1 MSMLQISLWVVVGIV
16 ASCVLAVALGLTR
29 LPAREHADDSRAT
42 PPGTESWLDRRIEP
56 LLRAHPEESGFA
68 LVADGVEAF
77 ALRALSARR
86 AGRSLDIQYYIWKD
100 DLTGRLLVHEL
111 VDAAERGVRVRL
123 LLDDLDARAKDFALG
138 ALDAHPNIEVRVF
151 NPFAS
156 RRGLAGKLLELVT
169 GFSRIN
175 HRMHNKIFIVDNR
188 FAITGGRNIGDEY
201 FAANDH
207 MNFFDL
213 DLVLLGPAVLAS
225 SDTFDAY
232 WNSAAVWPLAALKRA
247 SVDTKELRALR
258 TRADAELERARSSSY
273 VRSLAGDDALQRV
286 LHHGLPVHWTR
297 HWQVLADDPLKSIQK
312 DCAFERSA
320 VLRALDAAMSSARSA
335 VTLVSPYFVPGAAGT
350 ESFGKRAGAG
360 LEIVILTNSL
370 AATDVAA
377 VHGGYAKY
385 RRALIASGVRLWEL
399 KPDPTS
405 SRLRPS
411 LFGSSNASLHTK
423 AALFDRRHLFVGSF
437 NLDPRS
443 VTLNCEQ
450 GVLVDDAEL
459 SCEVADLLTQK
470 MGRDLAWR
478 VQLDARGRLLWSDGR
493 EQFHSEPR
501 ATLGRRALAF
511 VVGLLPFESQL

>member
-1 MSMLQISLWVVVGIV
+1 M
-16 ASCVLAVALGLTR
+16 TR
-29 LPAREHADDSRAT
+29 LPPRSHADDSQAA
-42 PPGTESWLDRRIEP
+42 PPGTETWLDQRIEP
-56 LLRAHPEESGFA
+56 FLLAHAGASGFA

-175 HRMHNKIFIVDNR
+175 HRMHNKVFIVDNR
-188 FAITGGRNIGDEY
+188 LAITGGRNIGDEY
-201 FAANDH
+201 FAASDSV
-207 MNFFDL
+207 NFLDL
-213 DLVLLGPAVLAS
+213 DLKVIGPAVLAL

-232 WNSAAVWPLAALKRA
+232 WNSAAVWPIADLKRA
-247 SVDTKELRALR
+247 STDVAELRALR
-258 TRADAELERARSSSY
+258 ARADAELERAFSSRY
-273 VRSLAGDDALQRV
+273 VRSLTGDDAVQRV
-286 LHHGLPVHWTR
+286 LSFEPAMHWTR
-297 HWQVLADDPLKSIQK
+297 EWQVLADDPRKSLQK

-320 VLRALDAAMSSARSA
+320 VLRALDAAMRGARTS
-335 VTLVSPYFVPGAAGT
+335 VTLVSPYFVPGVAGT
-350 ESFGKRAGAG
+350 EGFRARAGAG
-360 LEIVILTNSL
+360 IELVILTNSL

-385 RRALIASGVRLWEL
+385 RMSLIVSGVQLWEL

-405 SRLRPS
+405 LRVRPS

-423 AALFDRRHLFVGSF
+423 AAVFDRQRLFVGSF

-443 VTLNCEQ
+443 VSLNCEQ
-450 GVLVDDAEL
+450 GVLLDDAAL
-459 SCEVADLLTQK
+459 SCAVTDLLAHK
-470 MGRDLAWR
+470 MSGELAWR
-478 VQLDARGRLLWSDGR
+478 VQLDARGHLQWSDGH
-493 EQFHSEPR
+493 EQFQSEPR
-501 ATLGRRALAF
+501 ATWGRRLLARL
-511 VVGLLPFESQL
+511 VGSLPFESQL